1 MSDAAHERPSPLALV
16 VDDDEDSR
24 KILSKV
30 AEKQGFRVQ
39 QACDGETAIR
49 LQRELRPDL
58 ILLDVSMPGISGL
71 DALREIREVD
81 PHVAV
86 VVVSGAADAEIG
98 EKALD
103 LGAVNYVGKPFDVR
117 EMRFVLERLRGAF
130 QEEEDLQPALAMLR
144 ERRTVLEL
152 GTDIGK
158 ISAIV
163 AYLGREVRA
172 HYPGHD
178 VPVTEIR
185 LALYEALA
193 NAVEHGNLEI
203 DYDAKTQALAE
214 EGGVRALIERRRE
227 DPKYRDRRVRIEVD
241 YEPAMVVWRIRDEGR
256 GFSPSHEQETH
267 HLGDTT
273 SLHGRG
279 IVLMRHL
286 MDDVSWNSSGNE
298 IRLTLK
304 MKRRDPRA

>member
-1 MSDAAHERPSPLALV
+1 MSDAPHERPAPLALV

-49 LQRELRPDL
+49 MQRELRPDL

-144 ERRTVLEL
+144 ERRTALEL

-298 IRLTLK
+298 IRLTLR

>member
-1 MSDAAHERPSPLALV
+1 MTDHPAPLALI

-24 KILSKV
+24 RILSKV
-30 AEKQGFRVQ
+30 AERQGFRVE
-39 QACDGETAIR
+39 QACDGESAIR

-86 VVVSGAADAEIG
+86 VVVSGAADAEVG

-103 LGAVNYVGKPFDVR
+103 LGAVNYVGKPFDIR

-130 QEEEDLQPALAMLR
+130 QEEEDLQPALGMLR

-158 ISAIV
+158 IAALV

-203 DYDAKTQALAE
+203 DYDAKTLALAE
-214 EGGVRALIERRRE
+214 DGGVRALIERRRD
-227 DPKYRDRRVRIEVD
+227 DPRFRDRRVRIEVD
-241 YEPAMVVWRIRDEGR
+241 YEPTTVVWRIRDEGR
-256 GFSPSHEQETH
+256 GFSPRHEEETH

-273 SLHGRG
+273 ALHGRG
-279 IVLMRHL
+279 LVLMRHL

-298 IRLTLK
+298 VRLTLK
-304 MKRRDPRA
+304 MKRRDARP

>member
-1 MSDAAHERPSPLALV
+1 
-16 VDDDEDSR
+16 
-24 KILSKV
+24 
-30 AEKQGFRVQ
+30 
-39 QACDGETAIR
+39 
-49 LQRELRPDL
+49 
-58 ILLDVSMPGISGL
+58 
-71 DALREIREVD
+71 
-81 PHVAV
+81 
-86 VVVSGAADAEIG
+86 
-98 EKALD
+98 
-103 LGAVNYVGKPFDVR
+103 
-117 EMRFVLERLRGAF
+117 
-130 QEEEDLQPALAMLR
+130 MLR
-144 ERRTVLEL
+144 ERRTALEL

-298 IRLTLK
+298 IRLTLR

>member
-1 MSDAAHERPSPLALV
+1 MPSAPLALV

-24 KILSKV
+24 RILSKV
-30 AEKQGFRVQ
+30 AERQGFRVE
-39 QACDGETAIR
+39 QACDGEGAIR

-117 EMRFVLERLRGAF
+117 EMRFVLERIRGAF
-130 QEEEDLQPALAMLR
+130 QEEVDLRPALGLLK

-152 GTDIGK
+152 GCEVER
-158 ISAIV
+158 ISAVV
-163 AYLGREVRA
+163 AYLGREARA
-172 HYPGHD
+172 HYPGYD
-178 VPVTEIR
+178 VPVTELR

-214 EGGVRALIERRRE
+214 EGGVRALIERRRT
-227 DPKYRDRRVRIEVD
+227 DPRYRDRRVRVEVD
-241 YEPAMVVWRIRDEGR
+241 YEPETITWRIRDEGP
-256 GFSPSHEQETH
+256 GFCPKREEEAH
-267 HLGDTT
+267 HLGDTS

-286 MDDVSWNSSGNE
+286 MDDVSWNASGNE
-298 IRLTLK
+298 IRLRMRL
-304 MKRRDPRA
+304 KRRDPRA

>member
-1 MSDAAHERPSPLALV
+1 MSDASHERPSPLALV
-16 VDDDEDSR
+16 VDDDEDIR

-71 DALREIREVD
+71 DALREIRDFD

-214 EGGVRALIERRRE
+214 EGGVRALIARRRE
-227 DPKYRDRRVRIEVD
+227 DPRYRDRRVRIEVD
-241 YEPAMVVWRIRDEGR
+241 YEPTMVVWRIRDEGR

>member
-1 MSDAAHERPSPLALV
+1 VSPAPAERPAPLALV

-49 LQRELRPDL
+49 MQRELRPDL

-144 ERRTVLEL
+144 ERRTALEL

-241 YEPAMVVWRIRDEGR
+241 YEPTMVVWRIRDEGR